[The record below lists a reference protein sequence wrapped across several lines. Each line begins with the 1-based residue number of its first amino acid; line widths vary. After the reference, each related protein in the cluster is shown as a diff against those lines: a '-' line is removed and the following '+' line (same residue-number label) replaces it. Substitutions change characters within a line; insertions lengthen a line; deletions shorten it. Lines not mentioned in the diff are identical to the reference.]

1 MPVEHRRSRF
11 ASFGDAALVVASKLG
26 SKEAYKVRPSSST
39 HTLQPV
45 GPREDPNVFFIIN
58 AQSKPDVSPPSL
70 TSPFFYQE
78 IDVAIVKAT
87 NHDVVPPKEK
97 HVRTIMRFADSACSQ
112 DVKYLLDNIIRR
124 TKGLQDWLMV
134 LKAITVLH
142 RIYRETKSQEVKK
155 KVAHWS
161 RYHLASLKNYKDGS
175 TPEALDMS
183 AFIRTYSL
191 YLYEKFDSLG
201 ELEFDPALEDTS
213 APSKTRGM
221 SSADLCEKFPKVQTV
236 MYRAIG
242 CKPQGVACH
251 TNVVL
256 FSFLMVVTESMKIYR
271 ATNDGVLNM
280 LDKFFETDVV
290 VAQQLFDMYKLSLQ
304 HAEEL
309 QDLYQFSKSLAF
321 GSTIEFPKL
330 EQPPASFLET
340 MTEYIADLRKT
351 GKSQHSRGSD
361 AGAQAQPQIDTGVD
375 LLDFSEPAK
384 AAPAQ
389 AAPAAVANNGF
400 ENNASFGDNADFL
413 TAPSAEGATEGAAAS
428 PAGQQAS
435 PASGGINLDA
445 LYGLS
450 TAPAPASAPQSA
462 AIFGGAQMQQQQ
474 PQMATSPMMGG
485 GMAAGMGMM
494 QQMMQQQPQM
504 MQQMMQQMQQ
514 QQAAAGG
521 MGQQPAMGGF
531 PPSPMGMAAAP
542 MMQGGFSG
550 SPNGGGM
557 VQQPAGSNGATAG
570 NPFAAPAPAG
580 ASPSQSNQFN
590 DLFSPPQQQQ
600 KPQGSGQS
608 PSFDFLS

>member
-1 MPVEHRRSRF
+1 
-11 ASFGDAALVVASKLG
+11 
-26 SKEAYKVRPSSST
+26 
-39 HTLQPV
+39 
-45 GPREDPNVFFIIN
+45 
-58 AQSKPDVSPPSL
+58 
-70 TSPFFYQE
+70 
-78 IDVAIVKAT
+78 
-87 NHDVVPPKEK
+87 
-97 HVRTIMRFADSACSQ
+97 
-112 DVKYLLDNIIRR
+112 
-124 TKGLQDWLMV
+124 
-134 LKAITVLH
+134 
-142 RIYRETKSQEVKK
+142 
-155 KVAHWS
+155 
-161 RYHLASLKNYKDGS
+161 
-175 TPEALDMS
+175 
-183 AFIRTYSL
+183 
-191 YLYEKFDSLG
+191 
-201 ELEFDPALEDTS
+201 
-213 APSKTRGM
+213 
-221 SSADLCEKFPKVQTV
+221 
-236 MYRAIG
+236 
-242 CKPQGVACH
+242 
-251 TNVVL
+251 
-256 FSFLMVVTESMKIYR
+256 
-271 ATNDGVLNM
+271 
-280 LDKFFETDVV
+280 
-290 VAQQLFDMYKLSLQ
+290 
-304 HAEEL
+304 
-309 QDLYQFSKSLAF
+309 
-321 GSTIEFPKL
+321 
-330 EQPPASFLET
+330 
-340 MTEYIADLRKT
+340 
-351 GKSQHSRGSD
+351 
-361 AGAQAQPQIDTGVD
+361 VD

-389 AAPAAVANNGF
+389 AAPAANNGF

-485 GMAAGMGMM
+485 GMAADMGMM